1 MNILMLFMASFILQ
15 AASETPKLVLVRNG
29 ESEWMKLN
37 LFLGWSDD
45 PLSEQGRKEAI
56 QGGKLLKEGG
66 YYFDVCYT
74 SILKRALQTTFH
86 LLDEIDQLHIPIMK
100 GFNLNDR
107 HYGALQGLKKKEIEE
122 KYGSEQVNSWKRSFD
137 IPPPA
142 LDEKDERNPANQP
155 KYKKYPKNILP
166 LHESFKDTNDRV
178 IPYFSEVIFPDIQSG
193 KNVLITAHGDSLKA
207 IVKYLD
213 NIPEQDIIDLEIP
226 NGIPLVYEF
235 DNDLNPL
242 KSYYLGNHESIKD
255 TIKSF
260 NFIESNI
267 KIIFVEKL
275 NKMQERE
282 VWELLKKSDHDFLP
296 PLSARTNTVHK
307 LAGYNSNE
315 KVSEGPVKYFEEI
328 KKENFLLILNNG
340 KIEGFMSFIKDYPL
354 EFDQGTVIVDYITTI
369 LIDSNCRN
377 KGYTKKLYDVILTE
391 RKETNKATR
400 TWSTNFTHIH
410 ILDKLGFKLAQRDLN
425 DRGPNIDTVYYL
437 KTPSGNIN

>member
-56 QGGKLLKEGG
+56 QGGRLLKEGG

-155 KYKKYPKNILP
+155 KYKKYPKNIL
-166 LHESFKDTNDRV
+166 
-178 IPYFSEVIFPDIQSG
+178 
-193 KNVLITAHGDSLKA
+193 
-207 IVKYLD
+207 
-213 NIPEQDIIDLEIP
+213 
-226 NGIPLVYEF
+226 
-235 DNDLNPL
+235 
-242 KSYYLGNHESIKD
+242 
-255 TIKSF
+255 
-260 NFIESNI
+260 
-267 KIIFVEKL
+267 
-275 NKMQERE
+275 
-282 VWELLKKSDHDFLP
+282 
-296 PLSARTNTVHK
+296 
-307 LAGYNSNE
+307 
-315 KVSEGPVKYFEEI
+315 
-328 KKENFLLILNNG
+328 
-340 KIEGFMSFIKDYPL
+340 
-354 EFDQGTVIVDYITTI
+354 
-369 LIDSNCRN
+369 
-377 KGYTKKLYDVILTE
+377 
-391 RKETNKATR
+391 
-400 TWSTNFTHIH
+400 
-410 ILDKLGFKLAQRDLN
+410 
-425 DRGPNIDTVYYL
+425 
-437 KTPSGNIN
+437 